1 MELFSTTNQQ
11 LRKKWIEDDLNHQ
24 KLVMLITC
32 NSRIIK
38 KAGIFGACFHIE
50 DTCF

>member
-1 MELFSTTNQQ
+1 MNLFDTTNQQ
-11 LRKKWIEDDLNHQ
+11 LRNKRVKDDLNHQ
-24 KLVMLITC
+24 KLVKLITC